1 MTKPSLFVAVLSIV
15 ACRGNAPAP
24 TAAPAPETKA
34 VAEAAPAPAPAVVNG
49 SMKPATDVR
58 SLLGRLQYEA
68 QNRPAIAVNAD
79 HVLDV
84 VDQAGL
90 KLERRRQY
98 LGSAVKA
105 AYCVGGTTS
114 DGVAVSACEYPTP
127 AAAADGLAY
136 MNGAFKNTTVAKREQ
151 HASTV
156 LSIANHD
163 ARHDG
168 LVHDAF
174 NQFSAL

>member
-1 MTKPSLFVAVLSIV
+1 MTKPSLFVAVLSVV

-24 TAAPAPETKA
+24 TAAPAPAPEA
-34 VAEAAPAPAPAVVNG
+34 IAAPAAAPVVANG
-49 SMKPATDVR
+49 SIKPATDVR

-68 QNRPAIAVNAD
+68 QHRPTTAVNAD

-84 VDQAGL
+84 IDQAGL

-98 LGSAVKA
+98 LGSTVKA
-105 AYCVGGTTS
+105 AYCIGGTTS

-127 AAAADGLAY
+127 AAAAEGLAY
-136 MNGAFKNTTVAKREQ
+136 MNGALKNTQLAKREQ

-163 ARHDG
+163 ARSDG
-168 LVHDAF
+168 LVHEAF